1 MLKFTK
7 MQSLGNDFVV
17 IDGVRQSANINPTI
31 AHRIA
36 DRHIGIG
43 CDQIL
48 IVEKSEPVNGADFIF
63 RIFNADGSEV
73 GQCGNGAR
81 CFARFL
87 HDEKL
92 SDSDCITVKT
102 QTSLMQLRC
111 NSDDTISVNMGVPTF
126 EPAEIPIQA
135 EQRER
140 TYTLDVTGESIEV
153 CALAIGNP
161 HAVQIV
167 EDVNGIDVPVKG
179 ALIENHPRFPDRVN
193 AGYMQVLGRGAIK
206 LRVFE
211 RGVGETLAC
220 GSGASAAAI
229 AGQTLGYLD
238 ESVKVSLPGGDLQ
251 VEWDGEGQPVWLTGP
266 ATTVFKGN
274 IDLEN

>member
-1 MLKFTK
+1 

-17 IDGVRQSANINPTI
+17 IDGVRQRANINPAM

-36 DRHIGIG
+36 DRHTGIG

-48 IVEKSEPVNGADFIF
+48 IAEKTEQVNGADFNF

-87 HDEKL
+87 HDENL
-92 SDSDCITVKT
+92 SDSDCITIKT
-102 QTSLMQLRC
+102 QTGVMQLRC
-111 NSDDTISVNMGVPTF
+111 NSDDTISVNMGVPVF
-126 EPAEIPIQA
+126 EPNEIPMRA
-135 EQRER
+135 EQREKM
-140 TYTLDVTGESIEV
+140 YSLDIAGETIEICV
-153 CALAIGNP
+153 LAIGNP

-167 EDVNGIDVPVKG
+167 EDVNAIDVPTIG
-179 ALIENHPRFPDRVN
+179 ALIENHPRFPERVN
-193 AGYMQVLGRGAIK
+193 AGYMQVLNRNAVK

-211 RGVGETLAC
+211 RGVGETRAC
-220 GSGASAAAI
+220 GSGACAAAM

-251 VEWDGEGQPVWLTGP
+251 VEWQGEQQPVWLTGP

-274 IDLEN
+274 IDLEHQ

>member
-1 MLKFTK
+1 

-17 IDGVRQSANINPTI
+17 IDGIRQSADMSPEI
-31 AHRIA
+31 AQRIA
-36 DRHIGIG
+36 DRHTGIG

-48 IVEKSEPVNGADFIF
+48 IAEIATPANGVDFIF

-81 CFARFL
+81 CIARFL

-102 QTSLMQLRC
+102 QTALMQLRC

-126 EPAEIPIQA
+126 EPDEIPIQA

-140 TYTLDVTGESIEV
+140 TYTLNVAGESIEV

-167 EDVNGIDVPVKG
+167 EDVDLVDVPAKG
-179 ALIENHPRFPDRVN
+179 ALIENHSRFPKRVN
-193 AGYMQVLGRGAIK
+193 AGYMQVLSRGAIK

-220 GSGASAAAI
+220 GSGACAAAM
-229 AGQTLGYLD
+229 AGQTLDYLD
-238 ESVKVSLPGGDLQ
+238 ESVKASLPGGDLQ
-251 VEWDGEGQPVWLTGP
+251 VEWKGEREPVWLTGP

>member
-1 MLKFTK
+1 

-17 IDGVRQSANINPTI
+17 IDGIRQSVNINSAL

-36 DRHIGIG
+36 DRHTGIG

-48 IVEKSEPVNGADFIF
+48 IAEKTEPANGADFTF

-81 CFARFL
+81 CFAHFL
-87 HDEKL
+87 RDENL
-92 SDSDCITVKT
+92 SNSDCITVKT
-102 QTSLMQLRC
+102 QTSLMRLRC

-126 EPAEIPIQA
+126 EPVEIPIQA
-135 EQRER
+135 RQREQI
-140 TYTLDVTGESIEV
+140 YTLDVAGESIDV

-167 EDVNGIDVPVKG
+167 PDVNEIDVPVRG
-179 ALIENHPRFPDRVN
+179 ALIENHPRFPERAN
-193 AGYMQVLGRGAIK
+193 AGYMQILNPGHIN

-220 GSGASAAAI
+220 GSGACAAAI
-229 AGQTLGYLD
+229 AGQTLGYLN

-251 VEWDGEGQPVWLTGP
+251 VEWQGEGQPVWLTGP

-274 IDLEN
+274 IDLDH